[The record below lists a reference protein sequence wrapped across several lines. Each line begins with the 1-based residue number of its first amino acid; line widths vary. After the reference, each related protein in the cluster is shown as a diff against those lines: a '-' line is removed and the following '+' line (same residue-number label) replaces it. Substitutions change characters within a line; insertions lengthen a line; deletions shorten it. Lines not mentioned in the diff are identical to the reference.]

1 MDRAYSIIQV
11 KSMDDDQR
19 VIRGMATTP
28 ELDRDGEVIDPF
40 GVKVAEDIPLFLYH
54 DSKQVVGRAK
64 FGRATR
70 DGIPFEARLPQVKEA
85 GRLKDRVDEAWQ
97 MVKYRLITGV
107 SVGFS
112 AMKSGMER
120 MASGGIK
127 FNAIEVYELS
137 LVPVPANASATI
149 SAIKS
154 IDESQRAALGRELE
168 PSKPPPGASGTKQQP
183 ASGGFSFSRSRKGI
197 EMKTIKELQE
207 ARELAANRM
216 KELLDIEQM
225 NDDESSEFDTLETE
239 VKALDGD
246 IRKARFAAVNAAGA
260 KGVDGSSSAAA
271 SRSRGPMI
279 HVKSSDQDEKF
290 KGQNYTRMVIAK
302 ALAHLHQSTPSAIAE
317 ARWGKSNPTL
327 VRLIKANEVAS
338 GGTASGEWGAELVS
352 ADNRYTGDFIEYLH
366 GMTVYDKLPLREVP
380 ANVTIKG
387 SDGAATG
394 YWVGEGKGIPLSAP
408 SASTV
413 SLTPLKVAALAVV
426 SNELIRDSSPSAEAW
441 VRDMLAQASGQ
452 RVDATFL
459 SATAASAGV
468 SPAGLLNGVTAGFSA
483 GQTADNLRADIEALY
498 ESFITAKMSTGLYFV
513 TTPTLAKAISLMRNS
528 LGQKEFEGVTGNGG
542 TLEGDPLV
550 TGDNVGAGDFILM
563 RPLDIWKIGDSGLSV
578 SVSRE
583 ATIEM
588 SSAPVAAGLVPTG
601 GTENPVNMFQAEST
615 AIKVVRSINFQKR
628 RTGAVAYIGD
638 AAYGA
643 LGT

>member
-1 MDRAYSIIQV
+1 MDRAYSLITV
-11 KSMDDDQR
+11 KEMDDERR

-28 ELDRDGEVIDPF
+28 EVDRMGDIVDPF
-40 GVKVAEDIPLFLYH
+40 GVKVAGDIPLFLYH
-54 DSKQVVGRAK
+54 DSNQTVGRAK
-64 FGRATR
+64 FGKATK
-70 DGIPFEARLPQVKEA
+70 DGIPFEAHLPVVKEA

-107 SVGFS
+107 SIGFR
-112 AMKSGMER
+112 AMEDGYERLKSG
-120 MASGGIK
+120 GLK
-127 FNAIEVYELS
+127 FTATEVLELS

-149 SAIKS
+149 HAIKS
-154 IDESQRAALGRELE
+154 IDGQQRAALGQSQS
-168 PSKPPPGASGTKQQP
+168 PSSTSPGASGTKQQP
-183 ASGGFSFSRSRKGI
+183 ASGGFSISRSRKGI
-197 EMKTIKELQE
+197 EVKTIKELQD

-216 KELLDIEQM
+216 KELLEVEQM
-225 NDDESSEFDTLETE
+225 NDDEATEFNTLETE
-239 VKALDGD
+239 VKSLDGA
-246 IRKARFAAVNAAGA
+246 IRKARFDALNASAARV
-260 KGVDGSSSAAA
+260 VDGKSTEAA
-271 SRSRGPMI
+271 SRSRGPTI
-279 HVKSSDQDEKF
+279 LVKSSDADEKF

-302 ALAHLHQSTPSAIAE
+302 ALASLEYARPSDIAQ
-317 ARWGKSNPTL
+317 ARWGKSNPGL
-327 VRLIKANEVAS
+327 VRLVKANEIAS
-338 GGTASGEWGAELVS
+338 GGTVSGEWGAELVS
-352 ADNRYTGDFIEYLH
+352 MDGRFTGDFIEYLH
-366 GMTVYDKLPLREVP
+366 GMTVYDRLPLREVP

-387 SDGAATG
+387 TDGAATG

-413 SLTPLKVAALAVV
+413 NLTPLKVAALAVV
-426 SNELIRDSSPSAEAW
+426 SNELLRDATPAAEMW
-441 VRDMLAQASGQ
+441 VRDLLVQASAQ
-452 RVDATFL
+452 RVDQTFL
-459 SATAASAGV
+459 STTAASSGV

-483 GQTADNLRADIEALY
+483 GQTADNLRADIETLY
-498 ESFITAKMSTGLYFV
+498 SGFITAKNATGLYFV
-513 TTPTLAKAISLMRNS
+513 TDPSTAKGIQLMRNS
-528 LGQKEFEGVTGNGG
+528 LGQREFEGVTGNGG

-550 TGDNVGAGDFILM
+550 VGDNVGAGDFILM
-563 RPLDIWKIGDSGLSV
+563 KPSDIWKIGDTGLQV

-638 AAYGA
+638 AQYGA

>member
-1 MDRAYSIIQV
+1 MDRAYSLITV
-11 KSMDDDQR
+11 KEMDDERR

-28 ELDRDGEVIDPF
+28 EVDRQGDIVDPF
-40 GVKVAEDIPLFLYH
+40 GVKVAGDIPLFLYH
-54 DSKQVVGRAK
+54 DSNQTVGRAK
-64 FGRATR
+64 FGKPTTA
-70 DGIPFEARLPQVKEA
+70 GIPFEAHLPVVKEA

-107 SVGFS
+107 SIGFR
-112 AMKSGMER
+112 AMEDGYER
-120 MASGGIK
+120 MKNGGLK
-127 FNAIEVYELS
+127 FTATEVLELS

-154 IDESQRAALGRELE
+154 IDGQQRAALGHS
-168 PSKPPPGASGTKQQP
+168 PSSSKPQPGASGTKQQP

-216 KELLDIEQM
+216 KELLDVEQM
-225 NDDESSEFDTLETE
+225 NDDESAEFDTLETE

-279 HVKSSDQDEKF
+279 HIKSSDLDEKF

-327 VRLIKANEVAS
+327 VRLVKANEVAA
-338 GGTASGEWGAELVS
+338 GGATTGEWGAELVT

-394 YWVGEGKGIPLSAP
+394 YWVGESKGIPLSAP

-426 SNELIRDSSPSAEAW
+426 SNELLRDSSPAAEAW

-452 RVDATFL
+452 RVDQTFL
-459 SATAASAGV
+459 STTAASAGV

-483 GQTADNLRADIEALY
+483 GNTADNLRADIEALY

-542 TLEGDPLV
+542 SIEGDPMV
-550 TGDNVGAGDFILM
+550 VGDNVGAGDFILL
-563 RPLDIWKIGDSGLSV
+563 RPSDIWKIGDSGLSV

-638 AAYGA
+638 AQYGA